1 MALLMFFGKKYMDE
15 DLYKKGFKAVLQ
27 EGLTRLI
34 KDLSKVF
41 DEFLENI
48 IDEYVQS
55 YDQKQSKD
63 FMGTMLDTMQSGE
76 AEFQFDRSNIKA
88 ILLTMLVVAINTS
101 ATTVDWILTELLR
114 HPHVMKKIR
123 KDLEQVVGLER
134 VVEESDLES
143 LKYLDMVV
151 KEGMR
156 LHSVLPLSQ
165 REAMEDCLVD
175 GFRIRKGSRITIN
188 NYAIQRDPN
197 VWSEPEKFLPE
208 RFVGSNIDVRGRNF
222 QFLPFSAGRRSCPA
236 V

>member
-1 MALLMFFGKKYMDE
+1 M
-15 DLYKKGFKAVLQ
+15 
-27 EGLTRLI
+27 LI
-34 KDLSKVF
+34 
-41 DEFLENI
+41 
-48 IDEYVQS
+48 
-55 YDQKQSKD
+55 
-63 FMGTMLDTMQSGE
+63 
-76 AEFQFDRSNIKA
+76 
-88 ILLTMLVVAINTS
+88 VAINTS

-123 KDLEQVVGLER
+123 KELEQVVDLER

-165 REAMEDCLVD
+165 REAMEDCVVD